1 MDNIIKRLTF
11 IQEILNVNEEIEKG
25 DLSTFTKTKYYTLR
39 FSKRKN
45 KKLKYYYANYRKRKL
60 HKGEEIYEVTFQYAQ
75 DKYTPGTE
83 EFIEFVQNKWKKIK
97 KVKNYNIEELIEEQ
111 KKWNELYS
119 TINLV

>member
-11 IQEILNVNEEIEKG
+11 IQEMLNVNEEIEKG
-25 DLSTFTKTKYYTLR
+25 DLSTFTKTNYHTLR

-45 KKLKYYYANYRKRKL
+45 KKYKYYYANIRKKMFL
-60 HKGEEIYEVTFQYAQ
+60 NGEKIYEITFQYSR

-97 KVKNYNIEELIEEQ
+97 KVKKYNIEELIEEQ